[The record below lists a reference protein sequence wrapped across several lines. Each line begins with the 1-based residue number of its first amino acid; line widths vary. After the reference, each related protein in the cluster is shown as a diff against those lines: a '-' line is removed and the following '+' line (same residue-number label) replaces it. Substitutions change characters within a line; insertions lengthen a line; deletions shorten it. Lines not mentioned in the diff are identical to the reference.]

1 LKITISHG
9 GTAITAKKLKK
20 LKKSLAFFL
29 AVSAVLA
36 VVNFLKN

>member
-1 LKITISHG
+1 MITINHG
-9 GTAITAKKLKK
+9 GTAITAKK